1 MPLPSFLQRF
11 RRDGQASATADL
23 NAPPP
28 MDLEVARTRARRRLI
43 GMLVLVVAGV
53 LGFPWLFETQPRP
66 LSQDVQIV
74 QAPSAG
80 GAALPEAT
88 SSRALSG
95 RVGIVGINPPVAQV
109 GQEAVAGGDGG
120 SPGRDLGARDPE
132 ARDPE
137 APQGADVDQAAP
149 ASANQVGQTVAKA
162 APVAQAVVPSPKPVV
177 PKPAAAKPEP
187 AKASAQADKKP
198 VAKPTDKPVDKKL
211 ADKKPADKK
220 PADKAK
226 SNQRYVVQFGAFADN
241 ASAQTARFKAE
252 RAGLKTYAQTVDTPA
267 GKRTRV
273 RVGPY
278 ADKAEAEKA
287 QATLRKAGLAGAILT
302 L

>member
-1 MPLPSFLQRF
+1 
-11 RRDGQASATADL
+11 
-23 NAPPP
+23 

-74 QAPSAG
+74 QAPTAG
-80 GAALPEAT
+80 GAALPEGAG
-88 SSRALSG
+88 SRALSG
-95 RVGIVGINPPVAQV
+95 RVGIAGINPPIAQA
-109 GQEAVAGGDGG
+109 GNEATTDVDGG
-120 SPGRDLGARDPE
+120 SPARETELPDPVPERGAE
-132 ARDPE
+132 AKPDD
-137 APQGADVDQAAP
+137 GV
-149 ASANQVGQTVAKA
+149 NK
-162 APVAQAVVPSPKPVV
+162 VAQAVLPAVKPLAS
-177 PKPAAAKPEP
+177 KPAAPKPEP
-187 AKASAQADKKP
+187 SKPAAQVDKKP
-198 VAKPTDKPVDKKL
+198 LPKPVDKAADKKL
-211 ADKKPADKK
+211 AETKTSDKKPADKAK
-220 PADKAK
+220 EAADKAK

-241 ASAQTARFKAE
+241 AAAQAARAKAE

-278 ADKAEAEKA
+278 ADKAEADKA
-287 QATLRKAGLAGAILT
+287 NATVRKVGLAGSILT

>member
-11 RRDGQASATADL
+11 RRDGQASAAADL

-95 RVGIVGINPPVAQV
+95 RVGIVGINPPVAQL
-109 GQEAVAGGDGG
+109 GQEATAGGDGG

-132 ARDPE
+132 A
-137 APQGADVDQAAP
+137 PQGADVDQAAP
-149 ASANQVGQTVAKA
+149 ATANKVGQTVANE
-162 APVAQAVVPSPKPVV
+162 APVARAVVPSPKPVV
-177 PKPAAAKPEP
+177 AKPAAAKPEP

-198 VAKPTDKPVDKKL
+198 AAKPTDKPVDKKL

>member
-1 MPLPSFLQRF
+1 
-11 RRDGQASATADL
+11 
-23 NAPPP
+23 

-80 GAALPEAT
+80 GVASPEGPGPR
-88 SSRALSG
+88 SLSG
-95 RVGIVGINPPVAQV
+95 RVGIAGINPPVTQ
-109 GQEAVAGGDGG
+109 AGPDATGGADGG
-120 SPGRDLGARDPE
+120 SPGREIGARDPE
-132 ARDPE
+132 APE
-137 APQGADVDQAAP
+137 GADVDPAAP
-149 ASANQVGQTVAKA
+149 TVSNQVGQTPA
-162 APVAQAVVPSPKPVV
+162 PKPVV
-177 PKPAAAKPEP
+177 AKPVAPKPVAAKPVAAKPEP
-187 AKASAQADKKP
+187 AKALAQADKKP
-198 VAKPTDKPVDKKL
+198 VTKP
-211 ADKKPADKK
+211 ADKPADKK

-226 SNQRYVVQFGAFADN
+226 PNQRYVVQFGAFADN
-241 ASAQTARFKAE
+241 ASAQAARAKAE

-278 ADKAEAEKA
+278 ADKAEADKA
-287 QATLRKAGLAGAILT
+287 QATLRKAGLAGSILT

>member
-1 MPLPSFLQRF
+1 
-11 RRDGQASATADL
+11 
-23 NAPPP
+23 

-80 GAALPEAT
+80 GVALPEGAG
-88 SSRALSG
+88 SRALSG
-95 RVGIVGINPPVAQV
+95 RVGIAGINPPIAQ
-109 GQEAVAGGDGG
+109 AGNESGADVDGG
-120 SPGRDLGARDPE
+120 SPARETELPDPVPARSAE
-132 ARDPE
+132 AKPD
-137 APQGADVDQAAP
+137 DSV
-149 ASANQVGQTVAKA
+149 SK
-162 APVAQAVVPSPKPVV
+162 VAQAVVPAAKPAA
-177 PKPAAAKPEP
+177 PRPAAAKPDPVKP
-187 AKASAQADKKP
+187 APVKLAPQADKKP
-198 VAKPTDKPVDKKL
+198 QAKPADKPVDKKPVE
-211 ADKKPADKK
+211 AKAEPKAADKK

-226 SNQRYVVQFGAFADN
+226 DAADKAKSNLRYVVQFGAFADN
-241 ASAQTARFKAE
+241 AAAQAARAKAE

-278 ADKAEAEKA
+278 ADKAEADKA
-287 QATLRKAGLAGAILT
+287 NATLRKAGLAGSILT